1 MFEQAFKNIDDVLR
15 KEASFIL
22 ADLMFSGSITL
33 LSSVLRTLFQVPYP
47 VSPFHRSEKTPVTP
61 AIAADP
67 KTPSRKSFLA
77 TLPRHPW
84 GHFQRSNGLYHKRTV
99 AFPLHSTSRLLK
111 KAPTNPTMELSPE
124 AQPVSW
130 AHPLPGGNPNRV
142 AAAGS
147 GVRDKTIWAR

>member
-1 MFEQAFKNIDDVLR
+1 MFFCFFFFFQAEDGIRDYKVTGVQTCALPISLP
-15 KEASFIL
+15 
-22 ADLMFSGSITL
+22 
-33 LSSVLRTLFQVPYP
+33 SSVSRK
-47 VSPFHRSEKTPVTP
+47 PFPCHRSEKTPVTP